1 MMSAALTL
9 VLGLALGPSPLEVA
23 IDDEYKAQAM
33 YQAAIANFG
42 DITPFRNI
50 VLAEGNHISLLKVE
64 MERLNVPI
72 PKNPYAKRSNE
83 TIPEWTQRLKLPGT
97 SVETCRLAA
106 RLEEENV
113 ALYDKLIAKTT
124 DQQVILVFQRLQADS
139 RDRHLPAFRRCAE
152 RGGGNR
158 PR

>member
-1 MMSAALTL
+1 MSAALTL
-9 VLGLALGPSPLEVA
+9 VLGLALGPSPLESA
-23 IDDEYKAQAM
+23 LDDEYKAQAM

-50 VLAEGNHISLLKVE
+50 VLAEGNHINLLKVE

-72 PKNPYAKRSNE
+72 PKNPYSKRSNE
-83 TIPEWTQRLKLPGT
+83 SVPEWTLRLKLPST
-97 SVETCRLAA
+97 SVDTCRLAA
-106 RLEEENV
+106 QLERENV
-113 ALYDKLIAKTT
+113 ELYDKLIAKTS
-124 DQQVILVFQRLQADS
+124 DQQVILVFRKLQADS
-139 RDRHLPAFRRCAE
+139 RDRHLPAFERCST